1 MAEIPYLELASVVLT
16 ANGTGTFSQ
25 PIPNTQQLSIR
36 EWVYSSTGT
45 FQVTGIRTSDGRNY
59 TNASPS
65 VPIPS
70 SVLPGAAN
78 NFNSIHAFIPELV
91 IPGNVILYIDFKDT
105 SAAPNT
111 VNLLLAGHLTVS
123 GN

>member
-25 PIPNTQQLSIR
+25 PVPNTQTLSIR
-36 EWVYSSTGT
+36 EWVFTSLGL
-45 FQVTGIRTSDGRNY
+45 FQITGIRTSDGRNY

-70 SVLPGAAN
+70 AVLPSGAN
-78 NFNSIHAFIPELV
+78 NFNAIHSFIPELV
-91 IPGNVILYIDFKDT
+91 IPGNVILYIDFKDI

-111 VNLLLAGHLTVS
+111 VNLLLAGHLTVA

>member
-25 PIPNTQQLSIR
+25 PIPNTQQLSIA
-36 EWVYSSTGT
+36 EWAYSSTGA
-45 FQVTGIRTSDGRNY
+45 FQITGIRTSDGRNY

-70 SVLPGAAN
+70 ALLPSGAN
-78 NFNSIHAFIPELV
+78 NFNAIHNFIPELV

-111 VNLLLAGHLTVS
+111 VNLLLRGHLSVA

>member
-1 MAEIPYLELASVVLT
+1 MTEIPYLELASVVLT

-25 PIPNTQQLSIR
+25 PVPNTQTLSIR
-36 EWVYSSTGT
+36 EWVFTSLGL
-45 FQVTGIRTSDGRNY
+45 FQITGIRTSDGRNY

-70 SVLPGAAN
+70 AVLPSGAN
-78 NFNSIHAFIPELV
+78 NFNAIHSFIPELV
-91 IPGNVILYIDFKDT
+91 IPGNVILYIDFKDI

-111 VNLLLAGHLTVS
+111 VNLLLAGHLTVA

>member
-25 PIPNTQQLSIR
+25 PVPNTQTLSIR
-36 EWVYSSTGT
+36 EWVFTSLGL
-45 FQVTGIRTSDGRNY
+45 FQITGIRTSDGRNY

-70 SVLPGAAN
+70 AVLPSGSN
-78 NFNSIHAFIPELV
+78 NFNAIHSFIPELV
-91 IPGNVILYIDFKDT
+91 IPGNVILYIDFKDI

-111 VNLLLAGHLTVS
+111 VNLLLAGHLTVA

>member
-1 MAEIPYLELASVVLT
+1 MIEIPYLELASVVLT

-36 EWVYSSTGT
+36 EWVFSATGA
-45 FQVTGIRTSDGRNY
+45 FQLTGIRTSDGRNY

-70 SVLPGAAN
+70 ALLPSAAN
-78 NFNSIHAFIPELV
+78 NFNALHNFIPELI
-91 IPGNVILYIDFKDT
+91 IPGNIILYIDFKDT

-111 VNLLLAGHLTVS
+111 VNLLLAGHLSVV